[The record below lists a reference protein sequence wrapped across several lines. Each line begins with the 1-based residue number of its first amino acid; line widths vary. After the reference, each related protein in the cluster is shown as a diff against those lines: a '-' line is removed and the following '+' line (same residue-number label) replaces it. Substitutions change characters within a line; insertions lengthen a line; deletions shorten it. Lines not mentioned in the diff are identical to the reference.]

1 MESVTVRSLMSS
13 PVISIPK
20 TMRLPQIKNLMRDN
34 NIRRLPV
41 LDDDRVVGIVT
52 YGDIRNAFPSDA
64 TTLSIY
70 ELSYLI
76 GQVSA
81 ADIMRR
87 AVITVDAD
95 TSVVD
100 VARLMLTQKISGL
113 PVVDNGKLV
122 GMITESDIFRAVISG
137 QLVLTTTVAIPA
149 RQPQSRINI

>member
-122 GMITESDIFRAVISG
+122 GMITESDIFRAVLTG
-137 QLVLTTTVAIPA
+137 QLVLTATVSIPA

>member
-122 GMITESDIFRAVISG
+122 GMITESDIFRAVITG
-137 QLVLTTTVAIPA
+137 QLVLTATVSIPA

>member
-1 MESVTVRSLMSS
+1 M
-13 PVISIPK
+13 
-20 TMRLPQIKNLMRDN
+20 
-34 NIRRLPV
+34 

-122 GMITESDIFRAVISG
+122 GMITESDIFRAVITG
-137 QLVLTTTVAIPA
+137 QLVLTATVSIPA